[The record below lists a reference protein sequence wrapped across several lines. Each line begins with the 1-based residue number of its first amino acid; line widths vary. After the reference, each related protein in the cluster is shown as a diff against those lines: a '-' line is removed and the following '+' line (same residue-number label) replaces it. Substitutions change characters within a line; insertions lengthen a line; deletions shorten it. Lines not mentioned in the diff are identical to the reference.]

1 MSLQQLKIAL
11 RSNSDFNDYYN
22 KHTFEEVYSDIM
34 SFKHEAN
41 DLFEMTK
48 SVASGLLSHNQ
59 VNLTD
64 FRASSFFIIA
74 TSKEIIEQL
83 NEQ

>member
-34 SFKHEAN
+34 SFRHEAN

-48 SVASGLLSHNQ
+48 AVASGI
-59 VNLTD
+59 D
-64 FRASSFFIIA
+64 FMDRVGADSAIA
-74 TSKEIIEQL
+74 KRLIDSAKEIVKQL